1 MSKKDK
7 IIGVYNNQVFEATI
21 REALKDGLKEVKQKL
36 EKQKLDLEWY
46 NLFVDYIQ
54 NVHPNLYN
62 EACEYADNKTME
74 V

>member
-7 IIGVYNNQVFEATI
+7 IIGVYNNQVFEDTI

-54 NVHPNLYN
+54 NVHP
-62 EACEYADNKTME
+62 K